1 MAASGRKRWVR
12 AVILLGVVY
21 SVVGIAFGAFAG
33 WSASNQMR
41 IAWRLGA
48 WIISAIAFAAHVGY
62 ERLRLRNSALTTA
75 LHTSLAAALGAF
87 ALAVAANVHA
97 QRVTSSHQRL
107 LAFSLVAWPVLTAVP
122 AFVVALIAAA
132 GLGLRRRST

>member
-1 MAASGRKRWVR
+1 MDTSGRKRWVR

-21 SVVGIAFGAFAG
+21 FVVGIASAAFAS

-41 IAWRLGA
+41 VTWRLAA
-48 WIISAIAFAAHVGY
+48 WVISAVAFAAHVGY

-75 LHTSLAAALGAF
+75 LHASMAVAVGAF
-87 ALAVAANVHA
+87 ALAVAANVHG
-97 QRVTSSHQRL
+97 QRVAASHQRL
-107 LAFSLVAWPVLTAVP
+107 LAFALVAWPVLTAVP
-122 AFVVALIAAA
+122 AFVVALVAAA